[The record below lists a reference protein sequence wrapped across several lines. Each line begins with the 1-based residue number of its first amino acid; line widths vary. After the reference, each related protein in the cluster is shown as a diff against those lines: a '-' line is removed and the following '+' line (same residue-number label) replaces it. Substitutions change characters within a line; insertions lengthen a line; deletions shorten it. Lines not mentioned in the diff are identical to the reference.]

1 MKKIDIVGII
11 GIVGTVLGIAGTVV
25 SGIASNK
32 KMDATI
38 QKEVAKALAEK
49 NN

>member
-1 MKKIDIVGII
+1 MKKFDVVGLI

-25 SGIASNK
+25 SSIATNK

-38 QKEVAKALAEK
+38 QKEVAKALEK
-49 NN
+49 K